1 MHSHFLLSHLFF
13 AMPNPLGINGTAPKN
28 SPSDDVLKEALL
40 KYTRQGQSREDQLT
54 SLCKDF
60 GYILSL
66 SALRKEKI
74 RLNIPTVRTQKLTVD
89 ELTQAVIDEVEKDTT
104 MSRGPDFIKDQ
115 LRLKMVLA
123 PRDSIRRIML
133 QYFPDGF
140 DSRFPGRKGQRVAR
154 VPLRAH
160 GPYFEVS
167 ADGHEKLASSA
178 LRMGSVGFSIYGYK
192 DKYTDFVLLL
202 KVYPDVRTSGAG
214 GHIFLDFVEETGYI
228 PIQLT
233 TDKGSEVGW
242 AYAFM
247 SVLREIYAPDINP
260 TLFPF
265 HVMIKSVH
273 NTVIE
278 GFWRQF
284 KEKSGLNLKD
294 FLLRGKEGHLFNPHD
309 LLHEPLFYWIFAPV
323 IQAELDD
330 FVQWW
335 NNHRV
340 RHQHEKIMPSG
351 HVPSHAMDYPELF
364 GGLDCRIK
372 IPPEAIADLREQLET
387 EAGPKSDFQAW
398 PGLTEEFNLRA
409 SEVYVAIGE
418 PGIKLANAWDV
429 FVQMAMELSV
439 Q

>member
-1 MHSHFLLSHLFF
+1 
-13 AMPNPLGINGTAPKN
+13 
-28 SPSDDVLKEALL
+28 
-40 KYTRQGQSREDQLT
+40 
-54 SLCKDF
+54 
-60 GYILSL
+60 
-66 SALRKEKI
+66 
-74 RLNIPTVRTQKLTVD
+74 
-89 ELTQAVIDEVEKDTT
+89 
-104 MSRGPDFIKDQ
+104 
-115 LRLKMVLA
+115 
-123 PRDSIRRIML
+123 
-133 QYFPDGF
+133 PDGF
-140 DSRFPGRKGQRVAR
+140 DSRFPGRKGRRVAR

-160 GPYFEVS
+160 GPYFDVS

-178 LRMGSVGFSIYGYK
+178 LRMGSVEFSIYGYK

-228 PIQLT
+228 PTQLT
-233 TDKGSEVGW
+233 TDSEVGW

-247 SVLREIYAPDINP
+247 SVLREIYAPDIDP
-260 TLFPF
+260 TLFLF

-284 KEKSGLNLKD
+284 EEKSGLNLKD

-309 LLHEPLFYWIFAPV
+309 PLHEPLFYWIFAPV

-387 EAGPKSDFQAW
+387 EEGPKSDFQAW

>member
-1 MHSHFLLSHLFF
+1 
-13 AMPNPLGINGTAPKN
+13 MPNTQGINGTTPKN
-28 SPSDDVLKEALL
+28 PPSDDVLMEALL
-40 KYTRQGQSREDQLT
+40 KYTRQGQSRDDQLT
-54 SLCKDF
+54 SLRKDF
-60 GYILSL
+60 GYDLSL

-74 RLNIPTVRTQKLTVD
+74 RLKIPTVRTQKLTVD
-89 ELTQAVIDEVEKDTT
+89 ELTQAVIDEVEKDIC
-104 MSRGPDFIKDQ
+104 RDQ

-123 PRDSIRRIML
+123 PRK
-133 QYFPDGF
+133 
-140 DSRFPGRKGQRVAR
+140 GRRVAR
-154 VPLRAH
+154 VPLHAH

-167 ADGHEKLASSA
+167 ADGHEKLASLA
-178 LRMGSVGFSIYGYK
+178 LRMGGVGFSIYGYK

-247 SVLREIYAPDINP
+247 SVLREIYAPDIDP

-309 LLHEPLFYWIFAPV
+309 PLHEPLFYWIFAPV

-372 IPPEAIADLREQLET
+372 IPPEAITDLRKQLET
-387 EAGPKSDFQAW
+387 EEGPKSDFQAW

-418 PGIKLANAWDV
+418 PEIKLANAWDV

>member
-1 MHSHFLLSHLFF
+1 MHPQLLLCTPVAF
-13 AMPNPLGINGTAPKN
+13 AMPNPQGINGTAPKN
-28 SPSDDVLKEALL
+28 YSSDDVLMEALL
-40 KYTRQGQSREDQLT
+40 KYTRQGQSRDDQLT

-60 GYILSL
+60 GYDLSL

-74 RLNIPTVRTQKLTVD
+74 RLKIPTVRTQKLTVD
-89 ELTQAVIDEVEKDTT
+89 ELTQAVIDEVEKDIT

-115 LRLKMVLA
+115 LQLKMVLA
-123 PRDSIRRIML
+123 PRDSIQRIML

-140 DSRFPGRKGQRVAR
+140 GRRVAH

-167 ADGHEKLASSA
+167 ADGHEKIASPA
-178 LRMGSVGFSIYGYK
+178 LRMGGVGFSIYGYK

-202 KVYPDVRTSGAG
+202 KVYPDVCTSGAG
-214 GHIFLDFVEETGYI
+214 GHTFLDFVEETGYI

-247 SVLREIYAPDINP
+247 SVLPVLREIYAPDIDP

-278 GFWRQF
+278 GFWQQF

-294 FLLRGKEGHLFNPHD
+294 FLLCGKEGHLFNPHD
-309 LLHEPLFYWIFAPV
+309 PLHEPLFYWIFAPV

-372 IPPEAIADLREQLET
+372 IPPEAITDLREQLET
-387 EAGPKSDFQAW
+387 EEGPKSDFQAW
-398 PGLTEEFNLRA
+398 PSLTEEFNLRA

-418 PGIKLANAWDV
+418 PEIKLANAWDV

>member
-1 MHSHFLLSHLFF
+1 MHPQLLLCTPVVF
-13 AMPNPLGINGTAPKN
+13 AMPNPQGINGTAPKN
-28 SPSDDVLKEALL
+28 SPSDDVLMEALL
-40 KYTRQGQSREDQLT
+40 KYTRQGQSRDDQLT
-54 SLCKDF
+54 SLRKDF
-60 GYILSL
+60 GYDLSL

-74 RLNIPTVRTQKLTVD
+74 RLKIPTIRTQKLTVD
-89 ELTQAVIDEVEKDTT
+89 ELTQAVIDEVEKDIT

-123 PRDSIRRIML
+123 PRDSIRRIMI

-140 DSRFPGRKGQRVAR
+140 DSHFPGRKGRRVAR

-160 GPYFEVS
+160 GPYFE
-167 ADGHEKLASSA
+167 
-178 LRMGSVGFSIYGYK
+178 

-228 PIQLT
+228 PIQLK
-233 TDKGSEVGW
+233 TDKGSEIGW

-278 GFWRQF
+278 GFWQQF
-284 KEKSGLNLKD
+284 KEKSGLNLKN

-309 LLHEPLFYWIFAPV
+309 PLHEV
-323 IQAELDD
+323 DLDD
-330 FVQWW
+330 RLRPKVPAGKPWARRGHFPVSASPG
-335 NNHRV
+335 NDRFFIYGNPAIPRV
-340 RHQHEKIMPSG
+340 DLDDRLRLKVPAGKPWARRGHFPVSASPGNDRFFRNLPIRHH
-351 HVPSHAMDYPELF
+351 
-364 GGLDCRIK
+364 K
-372 IPPEAIADLREQLET
+372 IPKYIIEDVKDFVWLSRA
-387 EAGPKSDFQAW
+387 KS
-398 PGLTEEFNLRA
+398 P
-409 SEVYVAIGE
+409 
-418 PGIKLANAWDV
+418 
-429 FVQMAMELSV
+429 
-439 Q
+439 

>member
-1 MHSHFLLSHLFF
+1 
-13 AMPNPLGINGTAPKN
+13 MPNPQGINGTAPKN
-28 SPSDDVLKEALL
+28 RNLL
-40 KYTRQGQSREDQLT
+40 KYTRQGQSRDDQLT
-54 SLCKDF
+54 SLHKDF
-60 GYILSL
+60 GL

-74 RLNIPTVRTQKLTVD
+74 RLKIPTVRTQKLTVD
-89 ELTQAVIDEVEKDTT
+89 ELTQAVIDEVEKDIT
-104 MSRGPDFIKDQ
+104 I
-115 LRLKMVLA
+115 
-123 PRDSIRRIML
+123 DSIRRIML

-140 DSRFPGRKGQRVAR
+140 DSRFPGRKGRRVAR

-167 ADGHEKLASSA
+167 ADGHEKLASPA
-178 LRMGSVGFSIYGYK
+178 LRMGGVGFSIYGYK

-247 SVLREIYAPDINP
+247 SVLREIYAPDIDP

-309 LLHEPLFYWIFAPV
+309 PLHEPLFYWIFAPV

-335 NNHRV
+335 NNHRM

-351 HVPSHAMDYPELF
+351 RVPSHAMDYPELF

-372 IPPEAIADLREQLET
+372 IPPEAITDLREQLET
-387 EAGPKSDFQAW
+387 EEGPKSDFQAW
-398 PGLTEEFNLRA
+398 LGLTEEFNLRA

-418 PGIKLANAWDV
+418 PEIKLANAWDV